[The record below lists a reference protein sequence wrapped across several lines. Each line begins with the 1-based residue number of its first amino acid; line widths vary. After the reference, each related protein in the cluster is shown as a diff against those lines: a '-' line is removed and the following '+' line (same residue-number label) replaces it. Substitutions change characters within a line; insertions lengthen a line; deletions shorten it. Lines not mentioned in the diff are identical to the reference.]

1 MHFIKVTRTLLQ
13 TSNFSQP
20 RNQVIAI
27 LSESIHKVD
36 FIWISHHGRFS
47 DPTNSIS
54 QIKGCSLKSLS
65 MQCHNLTLR
74 IENSNMLSSSNSVQ
88 INLADFY
95 PFEILQNMKY
105 LFKLSFFFLFCS
117 CTVTSHRS
125 NTINLGK
132 PFDLQNLNQTSKG
145 PILFQK
151 TVAADWAVERSG
163 LINLKDPKASVLK
176 SGDEPIQIYFY
187 VLDHP
192 QFGRYAIDTGISKV
206 FRKDSKEWPVSW
218 LVVFGMNTKTL
229 KIRET
234 TDEWLNKNPKKVEG
248 IFLTH
253 MHLDHILGSPDFQ
266 PNVPIYV
273 GPKETTGKKF
283 LNLFVQGSTDR
294 VLGENPTLYEL
305 NFQEG
310 QKDSPVRI
318 LDFFGDQSLLIFH
331 VEGHTKG
338 SLAFLVQST
347 SGYQLVLGDS
357 CHTSWGWKN
366 NVTPGDFTE
375 NQEKNRES
383 LDFLKDLVSKFPEIQ
398 VHPGHQS
405 IIVNSN

>member
-1 MHFIKVTRTLLQ
+1 M
-13 TSNFSQP
+13 
-20 RNQVIAI
+20 
-27 LSESIHKVD
+27 
-36 FIWISHHGRFS
+36 
-47 DPTNSIS
+47 
-54 QIKGCSLKSLS
+54 
-65 MQCHNLTLR
+65 
-74 IENSNMLSSSNSVQ
+74 
-88 INLADFY
+88 
-95 PFEILQNMKY
+95 
-105 LFKLSFFFLFCS
+105 
-117 CTVTSHRS
+117 
-125 NTINLGK
+125 
-132 PFDLQNLNQTSKG
+132 
-145 PILFQK
+145 
-151 TVAADWAVERSG
+151 ERSG

-310 QKDSPVRI
+310 RKDSPVRI
-318 LDFFGDQSLLIFH
+318 LDFFRRPIFTDLPCGRSYQRKSR
-331 VEGHTKG
+331 VFSPKYIRIPARFGR
-338 SLAFLVQST
+338 FLPYELGMEKQRD
-347 SGYQLVLGDS
+347 SGRFYGKS
-357 CHTSWGWKN
+357 GK
-366 NVTPGDFTE
+366 E
-375 NQEKNRES
+375 
-383 LDFLKDLVSKFPEIQ
+383 
-398 VHPGHQS
+398 
-405 IIVNSN
+405 